1 MRGTNAALLASIP
14 IFNLINQ
21 TVLISNLKRLFFFLL
36 RVHLQCLQRTFQL
49 IQLSILTPRMQC
61 RIIEKTIGNIQNT
74 SILLIRP
81 HHLRLIF
88 LQRALLT
95 RFGRLHSN
103 IILIWGILMIFL
115 IIDIILINPLIIDF
129 LLLTRK
135 LLFICLEVGSHLGNH
150 RERVVHLLLEVRVLI
165 FQLIVSLL
173 QLVILL
179 FHFGVQV

>member
-1 MRGTNAALLASIP
+1 
-14 IFNLINQ
+14 
-21 TVLISNLKRLFFFLL
+21 
-36 RVHLQCLQRTFQL
+36 
-49 IQLSILTPRMQC
+49 
-61 RIIEKTIGNIQNT
+61 
-74 SILLIRP
+74 
-81 HHLRLIF
+81 
-88 LQRALLT
+88 
-95 RFGRLHSN
+95 
-103 IILIWGILMIFL
+103 MIFL